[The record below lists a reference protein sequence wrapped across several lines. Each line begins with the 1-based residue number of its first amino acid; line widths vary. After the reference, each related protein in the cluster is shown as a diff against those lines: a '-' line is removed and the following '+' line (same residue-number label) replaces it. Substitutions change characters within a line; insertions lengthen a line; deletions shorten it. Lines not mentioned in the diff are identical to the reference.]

1 MFFKDPNEE
10 KIIDVL
16 DNFEKFIDGEINA
29 LPKIDFRSKGF
40 NQRVV
45 DKLSK
50 ISEKLENKNQEELMI
65 FGEIML
71 IAEKLSDGFIEDK
84 IYYTNTSNKKLNYIA
99 KTINNLVDNLN
110 QMIGS
115 DTHKITDVLDK
126 YAKLDFRTKIENET
140 AVLTDALNNVTDLI
154 SQILF
159 ENKSN
164 GLTLD
169 YTSDQLLEYVEEL
182 NKSSNTAAASLEE
195 TAAAIEEITGITRAN
210 TETIANMA
218 KFSAGVTQSV
228 QAGEKLA
235 NQTTEAMEDINTQVT
250 SINEAIIIIDQIA
263 FQTNILSLNA
273 AVEAATAGE
282 AGKGF
287 AVVAA
292 EVRNL
297 ASRSAE
303 AAKEIKNIVE
313 SATAKANHGKS
324 IADEMIAGYKSLNE
338 NIHETIRFISDIET
352 SSKEQLIGI
361 EQINDAINSLDKQ
374 TQENASIAS
383 QTHSAAAI
391 TDRISKQVVI
401 NANAKEF
408 IGKEDAKVNLDR

>member
-16 DNFEKFIDGEINA
+16 DNFEKYIDGEINA
-29 LPKIDFRSKGF
+29 LPKIDFRGKGF

-71 IAEKLSDGFIEDK
+71 IAEKLSDGYIEDK

-110 QMIGS
+110 KMIGS

-250 SINEAIIIIDQIA
+250 SINEAITIIDQIA

-324 IADEMIAGYKSLNE
+324 IADEMITGYKNLNE
-338 NIHETIRFISDIET
+338 NINETIRFISEIET

-391 TDRISKQVVI
+391 TDRISKQVVV

>member
-16 DNFEKFIDGEINA
+16 DNFEKYIDGEINA
-29 LPKIDFRSKGF
+29 LPKIDFRGKGF

-50 ISEKLENKNQEELMI
+50 ISDKLENKNQEELMI

-71 IAEKLSDGFIEDK
+71 IAEKLSDGYIEDK

-99 KTINNLVDNLN
+99 KTINDLVDNLN
-110 QMIGS
+110 KIIGS

-250 SINEAIIIIDQIA
+250 SINEAITIIDQIA

-324 IADEMIAGYKSLNE
+324 IADEMITGYKNLNE
-338 NIHETIRFISDIET
+338 NINETIRFISEIET